1 MVKWLDK
8 KKYNYRIEL
17 YIDNSKVIENK
28 LDMVTI
34 PIIQSERGPL
44 NGVNLDKIEVTRSD
58 GVTKVE
64 FETFGFVN
72 TEERWIMI
80 KNIQL
85 SKKGETKLYVYY

>member
-1 MVKWLDK
+1 
-8 KKYNYRIEL
+8 
-17 YIDNSKVIENK
+17 
-28 LDMVTI
+28 
-34 PIIQSERGPL
+34 
-44 NGVNLDKIEVTRSD
+44 VTRSD